1 MRLLVIGASR
11 GIGAEAVRLGLMRE
25 HEVRAFARSAMSLP
39 EEPGL
44 ERIAGDATKAGDVAA
59 AVNGVDAV
67 LLCLGL
73 PKGAGALARPT
84 TLFSSA
90 TEVVLDAMRAI
101 GVQRLIA
108 VTGFGAG
115 DSRAA
120 VGRIMGLPFEAVMG
134 RAYADKTR
142 QETLIRNSG
151 TDWTLVRPGI
161 LTGGAMTGRYRVLTE
176 SQSWR
181 LGLIGRRD
189 VAHFI
194 LGAVEAGTHIHEAPV
209 LIR

>member
-11 GIGAEAVRLGLMRE
+11 GIGAEAVRHALTCG
-25 HEVRAFARSAMSLP
+25 HEVRAFARSAGEMP
-39 EEPGL
+39 EAAGL
-44 ERIAGDATKAGDVAA
+44 ERITGDATEPADVAP
-59 AVNGVDAV
+59 AVAGVDAV
-67 LLCLGL
+67 LLCLGI
-73 PKGAGALARPT
+73 PKSARALARPT
-84 TLFSSA
+84 TLFSAA
-90 TEVVLDAMRAI
+90 TEVVLEAMRTS
-101 GVQRLIA
+101 GVRRLIA

-161 LTGGAMTGRYRVLTE
+161 LTGGAMTGRYRVLTAP
-176 SQSWR
+176 QDWR

-189 VAHFI
+189 VAHF
-194 LGAVEAGTHIHEAPV
+194 LVATAEAGSHVHEAPV

>member
-11 GIGAEAVRLGLMRE
+11 GIGAEAVRYGLMCG
-25 HEVRAFARSAMSLP
+25 HSVRAFARSAGDLP
-39 EEPGL
+39 DHPQL
-44 ERIAGDATKAGDVAA
+44 SRIAGDATDAADVTP
-59 AVNGVDAV
+59 AVDSADAV
-67 LLCLGL
+67 LMCLGI
-73 PKGAGALARPT
+73 PKSARALARPT
-84 TLFSSA
+84 TLFSTA
-90 TEVVLDAMRAI
+90 TAVVLDAMQAT
-101 GVQRLIA
+101 GVRRLIA

-142 QETLIRNSG
+142 QEVLIRNSG

-161 LTGGAMTGRYRVLTE
+161 LTGGAMTGRYRVLTRPGD
-176 SQSWR
+176 WR
-181 LGLIGRRD
+181 MGLIGRRD
-189 VAHFI
+189 VAHFMVT
-194 LGAVEAGTHIHEAPV
+194 AADAGTHVHEAPV

>member
-11 GIGAEAVRLGLMRE
+11 GIGAEAVRYALTCG
-25 HEVRAFARSAMSLP
+25 HEVRALARSAGVPP

-44 ERIAGDATKAGDVAA
+44 KRITGDATDLADVAPA
-59 AVNGVDAV
+59 IEGVDAV
-67 LLCLGL
+67 LMCLGI
-73 PKGAGALARPT
+73 PKRAGALARPT
-84 TLFSSA
+84 TLFSKA
-90 TEVVLDAMRAI
+90 TEVVLEAMQAT
-101 GVQRLIA
+101 GVRRLIA

-134 RAYADKTR
+134 RAYADKSR
-142 QETLIRNSG
+142 QEVLIRNSG
-151 TDWTLVRPGI
+151 LDWTLVRPGI
-161 LTGGAMTGRYRVLTE
+161 LTGGAMTGRYRMLTDPHD
-176 SQSWR
+176 WR

-189 VAHFI
+189 VAHFMVR
-194 LGAVEAGTHIHEAPV
+194 AAEAGSHVHEAPV